1 MGWKTRVR
9 LVNGLFGNLQNL
21 PLVEQLSVL
30 TQSVLVRLVNVEGV
44 VVNGGGVDAFA
55 QLVGGNRPERIA
67 RLNRVR
73 VGARLGAGR
82 RKEGA
87 TVLQVACRLRR
98 LGSQG
103 NIGNLSRKGQ
113 RSGGGFR
120 GDAVRG
126 GTGGLRI

>member
-21 PLVEQLSVL
+21 PLVEQLGVL

-44 VVNGGGVDAFA
+44 VVNGGGVGAFA

-67 RLNRVR
+67 RLDRVG

-82 RKEGA
+82 RKEGT
-87 TVLQVACRLRR
+87 TVLQGACRLRR

-103 NIGNLSRKGQ
+103 NVGNLSKKG
-113 RSGGGFR
+113 SGE
-120 GDAVRG
+120 
-126 GTGGLRI
+126 

>member
-30 TQSVLVRLVNVEGV
+30 AQSVLVRFVNVEGV
-44 VVNGGGVDAFA
+44 VVNGGGVGAFS

-73 VGARLGAGR
+73 VGARLSAGR

-113 RSGGGFR
+113 GRVA
-120 GDAVRG
+120 D
-126 GTGGLRI
+126 